1 MSFQVRSSVLY
12 KLVNYGIVFFLIL
25 MLETVTLP
33 LAGADILPDLVLC
46 AVVAVGLA
54 EDERTAGICGVAA
67 GFFIDA
73 FGASGICVSPL
84 LYGLCG
90 YLTGVLVRFFLR
102 RNFPSY
108 VIFVACAAASRSF
121 ITLMLV
127 YVYGNNV
134 PLYSAFA
141 DIIIPEFLLTVLCSP
156 VLYLIIALPL
166 ARKNK
171 QSLKN

>member
-1 MSFQVRSSVLY
+1 MSFYVRSSVIY
-12 KLVNYGIVFFLIL
+12 KLVNYGIVFFLIA

-33 LAGADILPDLVLC
+33 LAGAGIVPDLVLC
-46 AVVAVGLA
+46 AVVAVAMA
-54 EDERTAGICGVAA
+54 EDERVAGICGVAA

-73 FGASGICVSPL
+73 VGAVGISISPL
-84 LYGLCG
+84 LYGICG

-108 VIFVACAAASRSF
+108 LIYVACAAAARSVV
-121 ITLMLV
+121 TLMTV
-127 YVYGNNV
+127 YMSQSAV

-141 DIIIPEFLLTVLCSP
+141 DIVIPEFLLTVLCSP

>member
-1 MSFQVRSSVLY
+1 MSFHVRSSVLY
-12 KLVNYGIVFFLIL
+12 KAVNYGIVFFLIS

-33 LAGADILPDLVLC
+33 LAGTEIIPDLVLC
-46 AVVAVGLA
+46 AVVAVGMA
-54 EDERTAGICGVAA
+54 EDERVAGICGVAA

-73 FGASGICVSPL
+73 LGAVGICLSPL
-84 LYGLCG
+84 LYGICG

-108 VIFVACAAASRSF
+108 IIYVASAAAARSV
-121 ITLMLV
+121 ITLMMV
-127 YVYGNNV
+127 YVYGNTV

-141 DIIIPEFLLTVLCSP
+141 DIVIPEFILTVLCCP